1 MGDISTGSQR
11 IAAKVA
17 ADPTTPLVH
26 AGGHVY
32 WVDTAGTY
40 EPSLGHWSE
49 FVQGLD
55 IATGAITNLAPG
67 QLIFSSADGQW
78 LYIAQMDNA
87 SMIELPADGQGAPR
101 RLTLPPGWYLPAGF
115 GVAVVNGILVQST
128 ADAGTGLSSVLAVWN
143 PRSGRVKVLGRGFGA
158 YSEAGSSVLAW
169 MPASCRFPM
178 NCPITITNT
187 VTLASRTLRSP
198 LRYGF
203 ALGGAFSPDGRQLAV
218 FVNTTLG
225 AGGGQA
231 ELAIVSIKTG
241 GLRLV
246 PEVRLRLGQ
255 DIAWARWMPDGKQ
268 LIAGSIA
275 STYLVTVPALSAL
288 PVRFTRSTDQEINYS
303 ATVIPPRS

>member
-1 MGDISTGSQR
+1 
-11 IAAKVA
+11 
-17 ADPTTPLVH
+17 
-26 AGGHVY
+26 
-32 WVDTAGTY
+32 
-40 EPSLGHWSE
+40 
-49 FVQGLD
+49 
-55 IATGAITNLAPG
+55 
-67 QLIFSSADGQW
+67 
-78 LYIAQMDNA
+78 
-87 SMIELPADGQGAPR
+87 
-101 RLTLPPGWYLPAGF
+101 LPAGF

-158 YSEAGSSVLAW
+158 YSEAGSSELAW